1 MISGTEIGGK
11 ELINDNS
18 MEDSNFYAKG
28 PNKRYS
34 RASSGGPFDYL
45 KAFRFRK
52 SQNSSGKYNT
62 IQFKDLY
69 THFSKSIVQGVY
81 AHLRVEKITQRK
93 LPKER
98 IWR

>member
-45 KAFRFRK
+45 NA
-52 SQNSSGKYNT
+52 
-62 IQFKDLY
+62 FKDLY